1 MITKEHYTKD
11 GRHPLDVIHEEG
23 DFLRKMSKIMSDRFD
38 KLAKDLR
45 LNESGNDWLFD
56 YIYNC
61 DNESMDFEEYI
72 NEAGAEYPDLV
83 K

>member
-1 MITKEHYTKD
+1 
-11 GRHPLDVIHEEG
+11 
-23 DFLRKMSKIMSDRFD
+23 MSDRFD

-72 NEAGAEYPDLV
+72 NEAGAEYTDLV